1 MIQISILHSFSKYTA
16 LPIIFDGNNRM
27 LNLLRRW
34 WLKNSAERDPNTFDK
49 ENIYNVSLKNIDIKN
64 NADKLVKVYYLSLG
78 EDGLSDFNI
87 YMPPSVISITS
98 KVFIS
103 IDDRGAVMALQDTEE
118 EYNELPIAFLI
129 TYPDT
134 ILKNTYFIHHISL
147 ETLQKYDIDPEGITR
162 SLVFIDSSGL
172 LRFGVNL
179 LYHPNDKVTTIDIS
193 SDNYFAVFLINEN
206 GMINIDYLILDEDSG
221 KRNILEVR
229 TLLMYMGNLFFIP
242 ATAHETLIHYRLML
256 PLLKE
261 ASIL

>member
-1 MIQISILHSFSKYTA
+1 
-16 LPIIFDGNNRM
+16 M
-27 LNLLRRW
+27 LNLLRKW
-34 WLKNSAERDPNTFDK
+34 WLKSPAEKGLNTFDK
-49 ENIYNVSLKNIDIKN
+49 ESIYNVSLRNIDIKS

-78 EDGLSDFNI
+78 EDGVGDFNI
-87 YMPPSVISITS
+87 YIPPSVISITN

-103 IDDRGAVMALQDTEE
+103 IDERGAVIALQDTEE

-134 ILKNTYFIHHISL
+134 ILKNTYFIHHISF
-147 ETLQKYDIDPEGITR
+147 ETLKNYDIEPEAISR
-162 SLVFIDSSGL
+162 SLVFIDSSAL

-206 GMINIDYLILDEDSG
+206 GMINIDYLVLDEDSG

-261 ASIL
+261 ANIL